1 MTVTPRSAVDVK
13 VSRFAS
19 CRGKSAVLTSPVVS
33 SLRSDDQKSLLNFN
47 LHAQRASLQ
56 SSHKTSSSQN
66 PEPKARKREQRSG
79 NSNIK
84 CNDSSIPAEVMSLPL
99 LFVPY
104 SISVVRVKNSLS
116 GEMNRILENSL
127 SCGSDFDCVHSDYSR
142 S

>member
-1 MTVTPRSAVDVK
+1 MTVTPRSAVDVQ

-66 PEPKARKREQRSG
+66 QEPEARKREQRSVI
-79 NSNIK
+79 SN
-84 CNDSSIPAEVMSLPL
+84 
-99 LFVPY
+99 
-104 SISVVRVKNSLS
+104 VK
-116 GEMNRILENSL
+116 
-127 SCGSDFDCVHSDYSR
+127 
-142 S
+142 